1 MATAIDER
9 LLTAD
14 EYFARPN
21 DDQHKELVRGR
32 IVAMNMPG
40 FEHGLICATV
50 GFLLRQF
57 VSEHGLGRVV
67 GNDSGI
73 LTERDPDT
81 VRGADV
87 AYYSYQRLPR
97 ERRPTRYAEIGPEL
111 VFEVLSPDDRWTK
124 MLRKVSEYLEA
135 GVLVVCV
142 VDPSSSK
149 VFVYRPDTAAIEL
162 AEQDDLT
169 LPGMLDGFRVN
180 VRQFFE

>member
-1 MATAIDER
+1 MATIIDER
-9 LLTAD
+9 LLTAAD
-14 EYFARPN
+14 YFALP
-21 DDQHKELVRGR
+21 DDEQHKELVRGR

-50 GFLLRQF
+50 GFLLRQY

-67 GNDSGI
+67 SHDSGV

-87 AYYSYQRLPR
+87 AYYSYRRLPR
-97 ERRPTRYAEIGPEL
+97 ERRPTRYAEVGPEL

-135 GVLVVCV
+135 GVLVIGV
-142 VDPSSSK
+142 VDPTNRK
-149 VFVYRPDTAAIEL
+149 VFVYRSETAAIEL
-162 AEQDDLT
+162 DEQDELT
-169 LPGMLDGFRVN
+169 LPGVLDGFRVH
-180 VRQFFE
+180 VSQFFE